1 MNASDPC
8 MPWYFPIT
16 NDSNARLCDP
26 WEAREFRKIMS
37 KIPVNNCSHCL
48 PDCNATM
55 YKAST
60 TAAPIRRC
68 DYKNLGVNF
77 LCTFDEQ
84 IQGKR
89 LEPSMWADNVL
100 KQYMEEVKEIPDYL
114 KTLEQRS
121 NKRLYVDEKAAGKQV
136 FSASNVEI
144 DGSGQK
150 IPKSY
155 DAYEKDIAMVTF
167 FFESST
173 IFEFKREQRMTLVGY
188 ISQMGGLL
196 GLCMG
201 FSFISAVEILYW
213 FTIRMARNI

>member
-1 MNASDPC
+1 MNSSDPC

-37 KIPVNNCSHCL
+37 RIPVNNCSHCL

-55 YKAST
+55 YKASV
-60 TAAPIRRC
+60 TAAPFRRC
-68 DYKNLGVNF
+68 DYKNMGVGF
-77 LCTFDEQ
+77 LCTFNEE
-84 IQGKR
+84 IQGKK
-89 LEPSMWADNVL
+89 L
-100 KQYMEEVKEIPDYL
+100 EEVKEIPDYL

-173 IFEFKREQRMTLVGY
+173 IFEFKREQRMTIVGY